1 MILVA
6 LCDVEM
12 PTNTEIIFSALMSVA
27 AFEAIPTETIYFEL
41 FDSDPDAGNP
51 LTPVFEAIG
60 FEHHLLLNN
69 FGTLG
74 VSFFAIM
81 PFFYFLYLIV
91 A

>member
-1 MILVA
+1 M
-6 LCDVEM
+6 CDVEL

-41 FDSDPDAGNP
+41 FNSDPDAGNP
-51 LTPVFEAIG
+51 LKPVFEAIG

-74 VSFFAIM
+74 ISFFAIM
-81 PFFYFLYLIV
+81 PLFYMIYFIIV
-91 A
+91 

>member
-1 MILVA
+1 
-6 LCDVEM
+6 M

-81 PFFYFLYLIV
+81 PFFYFLCLIL